1 MKKDPQG
8 KRWHRLDNTG
18 KIFPM
23 IANEN
28 LSNVFRIS
36 VILKHDIVPNL
47 LQQALQDTLPMF
59 KGFKVKLK
67 RGFFWYYFEGNK
79 RTPYIEKETSWPC
92 RYIDP
97 KSSQLYLFRVSY
109 YGRRINLEVFHA
121 VTDGM
126 GAVNF
131 IRELTAR
138 YLDLK
143 NGTPHLLREEEQ
155 GTAYKIEDS
164 YLKNYKKMPGR
175 RYSSKPAY
183 RMEGEYLAMGGESVV
198 HGTVDIQDLKRVC
211 REKGVSV
218 TKYLTASLIWSIC
231 QVYMGGT
238 PGTQSIGINLPINLR
253 AFFGSDTASNFF
265 AVTAIDYNREKGD
278 GSFDSI
284 LAAVCSQMDDNI
296 VKEKLEQTIS
306 YNVSNEKKWY
316 VRILP
321 LFVKWL
327 ALGFIFRRND
337 RAHTMTLSNIGPI
350 TMDEEYREEIE
361 NFHLLIGVSKRQP
374 AKCGV
379 CAYEGKVN
387 ITFTKVFGDSRLED
401 CFFGHLEQAGIPVG
415 LESNGLVTI
424 SYNVSNEKKWYVR
437 ILPLFVKWLAL
448 GFIFRRNDRAHTMTL
463 SNIGP
468 ITMDEEYREEIENFH
483 LLIGVSKRQPAK
495 CGVCAYEGKVNITFT
510 KVFGD
515 SRLEDCFFGHLEQ
528 AGIPVGLESNGLVKP
543 EAWKGTYPVVEYD
556 KNKWKKLVYL
566 FYGILAVVAVV
577 LGVVNIAT
585 YDHLWWSGI
594 AIPGIAYAGLT
605 VRYSI
610 LKHANLGKTVVIET
624 IGMQVLLIMIDRVL
638 GYEGWSVNYAVPA
651 TILFADV
658 AVVFLILVNRLN
670 WQSYFMYQ
678 LAITIF
684 SFIPLILWAVGLV
697 TRPLMAFITVV
708 LTVFILAMTI
718 FLGDRGVKNE
728 LIRRFHL

>member
-415 LESNGLVTI
+415 LESNGLV
-424 SYNVSNEKKWYVR
+424 
-437 ILPLFVKWLAL
+437 
-448 GFIFRRNDRAHTMTL
+448 
-463 SNIGP
+463 
-468 ITMDEEYREEIENFH
+468 
-483 LLIGVSKRQPAK
+483 
-495 CGVCAYEGKVNITFT
+495 
-510 KVFGD
+510 
-515 SRLEDCFFGHLEQ
+515 
-528 AGIPVGLESNGLVKP
+528 KP
-543 EAWKGTYPVVEYD
+543 EAWKGTYPVVEYDKNKWKKLVYLFYGILAVVAVVLGVVNIATYDHLWWSGIAIPGIAYAGLTVRYSILKHANLGKTVVEYD

>member
-1 MKKDPQG
+1 MKKNPQG

-36 VILKHDIVPNL
+36 VILKEQIEPLL
-47 LQQALQDTLPMF
+47 LQKALEDVLPRF
-59 KGFKVKLK
+59 KGFRVKLK
-67 RGFFWYYFEGNK
+67 RGFFWYYFEDNK
-79 RTPYIEKETSWPC
+79 RTPCIEKETTCPC

-97 KSSQLYLFRVSY
+97 KSSQLFLFRVSY
-109 YGRRINLEVFHA
+109 YRCRINLEVFHA

-126 GAVNF
+126 GAVIF
-131 IRELTAR
+131 LKDLTAR

-143 NGTPHLLREEEQ
+143 HGIENTVPEAKDESN
-155 GTAYKIEDS
+155 YKIEDS
-164 YLKNYKKMPGR
+164 YLKNYKKMPKK

-183 RMEGEYLAMGGESVV
+183 QLEGTYLPLGGESVV
-198 HGTVDIQDLKRVC
+198 HGFVHIRDLKAACHAR
-211 REKGVSV
+211 GVSV
-218 TKYLTASLIWSIC
+218 TKYLTACLIWSIC

-238 PGTQSIGINLPINLR
+238 PGPRPIGVNLPINLR
-253 AFFGSDTASNFF
+253 AIFGSVTASNFF
-265 AVTAIDYNREKGD
+265 AVTGISYGQEQGD

-284 LAAVCSQMDDNI
+284 LAAVGSQMDDNI

-327 ALGFIFRRND
+327 ALGFIFKRND
-337 RAHTMTLSNIGPI
+337 KAHTVTLSNIGSI
-350 TMDEEYREEIE
+350 TMDEQYKDDIE
-361 NFHLLIGVSKRQP
+361 NFHMMIGVSKRQP
-374 AKCGV
+374 VKCGV
-379 CAYEGKVN
+379 CSCKDTVTV
-387 ITFTKVFGDSRLED
+387 TFSKVFEDTRLED
-401 CFFGHLEQAGIPVG
+401 CFF
-415 LESNGLVTI
+415 
-424 SYNVSNEKKWYVR
+424 K
-437 ILPLFVKWLAL
+437 
-448 GFIFRRNDRAHTMTL
+448 
-463 SNIGP
+463 
-468 ITMDEEYREEIENFH
+468 
-483 LLIGVSKRQPAK
+483 
-495 CGVCAYEGKVNITFT
+495 
-510 KVFGD
+510 
-515 SRLEDCFFGHLEQ
+515 RLEEDG
-528 AGIPVGLESNGLVKP
+528 APARLESNGLVKQ
-543 EAWKGTYPVVEYD
+543 EAWNGAYPVVEYD

-566 FYGILAVVAVV
+566 FYGVLAAVAVV
-577 LGVVNIAT
+577 LGLVNVAT

-610 LKHANLGKTVVIET
+610 LRHANLGKSVMIET
-624 IGMQVLLIMIDRVL
+624 IGMQVLLVMIDCVL
-638 GYEGWSVNYAVPA
+638 GYDGWSVNYAVPA

-658 AVVFLILVNRLN
+658 AVVFLIIVNRLN

-678 LAITIF
+678 IAITIF
-684 SFIPLILWAVGLV
+684 SFIPLILWAAGLV
-697 TRPLMAFITVV
+697 TKPLMAVITVV

>member
-401 CFFGHLEQAGIPVG
+401 CFFL
-415 LESNGLVTI
+415 
-424 SYNVSNEKKWYVR
+424 
-437 ILPLFVKWLAL
+437 
-448 GFIFRRNDRAHTMTL
+448 
-463 SNIGP
+463 
-468 ITMDEEYREEIENFH
+468 
-483 LLIGVSKRQPAK
+483 
-495 CGVCAYEGKVNITFT
+495 
-510 KVFGD
+510 
-515 SRLEDCFFGHLEQ
+515 HLEQ

-556 KNKWKKLVYL
+556 KSKWKKLVYL

-624 IGMQVLLIMIDRVL
+624 IGMQVLLIMIDWVL

-684 SFIPLILWAVGLV
+684 SFIPLILWAAGLV

>member
-1 MKKDPQG
+1 MGYNIHVDGEPGEQRNLRLWQNVPEDGHLEKEGGRFMKKNPQG

-36 VILKHDIVPNL
+36 VVLKHEIDPVF
-47 LQQALQDTLPMF
+47 LQQALEDTLPRF

-79 RTPYIEKETSWPC
+79 RTPYIEKENTWPC

-97 KSSQLYLFRVSY
+97 KSNQLYLFRVSY
-109 YGRRINLEVFHA
+109 YQCRINLEVFHA

-126 GAVNF
+126 GATNF

-138 YLDLK
+138 YLDLRS
-143 NGTPHLLREEEQ
+143 GRQQELREEEQ
-155 GTAYKIEDS
+155 GPADKIEDS
-164 YLKNYKKMPGR
+164 YLKNYREMPR
-175 RYSSKPAY
+175 TRYSSKPAY
-183 RMEGEYLAMGGESVV
+183 HLEGNYLPLGGESVI
-198 HGTVDIQDLKRVC
+198 HGRVNIRDLKQAC
-211 REKGVSV
+211 RARKVSV

-231 QVYMGGT
+231 QVYMDGK
-238 PGTQSIGINLPINLR
+238 PGPQRIEVNLPINLR
-253 AFFGSDTASNFF
+253 AFFGSDTSSNFF
-265 AVTAIDYNREKGD
+265 AVTGIHYGQPQGNGD
-278 GSFDSI
+278 FDSI
-284 LAAVCSQMDDNI
+284 LASVCTQMDEKI

-321 LFVKWL
+321 LCVKWL
-327 ALGFIFRRND
+327 ALGFIFKRND
-337 RAHTMTLSNIGPI
+337 RAHTITLSNIGPI
-350 TMDEEYREEIE
+350 SMDEKYQEEIE
-361 NFHLLIGVSKRQP
+361 NFLLLIGVSKRQP
-374 AKCGV
+374 AKCGI
-379 CAYEGKVN
+379 CAYGDTVT
-387 ITFTKVFGDSRLED
+387 IIFTKVFDDDRLED
-401 CFFGHLEQAGIPVG
+401 CFFQRLKE
-415 LESNGLVTI
+415 
-424 SYNVSNEKKWYVR
+424 
-437 ILPLFVKWLAL
+437 
-448 GFIFRRNDRAHTMTL
+448 D
-463 SNIGP
+463 
-468 ITMDEEYREEIENFH
+468 
-483 LLIGVSKRQPAK
+483 GVPA
-495 CGVCAYEGKVNITFT
+495 E
-510 KVFGD
+510 
-515 SRLEDCFFGHLEQ
+515 
-528 AGIPVGLESNGLVKP
+528 LESNGLVKP
-543 EAWKGTYPVVEYD
+543 LCWKGNYPVIEYD

-566 FYGILAVVAVV
+566 FYGVLAAMAIV
-577 LGVVNIAT
+577 LGLVNIAT

-605 VRYSI
+605 MRYSI
-610 LKHANLGKTVVIET
+610 LRHANLGKTVMIET
-624 IGMQVLLIMIDRVL
+624 IGMQVLLVMIDWVL

-684 SFIPLILWAVGLV
+684 SFIPLILWAAGLV
-697 TRPLMAFITVV
+697 TRPLMAVITVV